1 MTASHDELVDALRAA
16 LKDNQQLRAAATKAE
31 RYVGPIAIVGMACRY
46 PGGVES
52 PQDLWQLVM
61 DERDVIGPFPKDR
74 GWDLSSL
81 YDPDARGPG
90 TSYVKEGG
98 FLDDATSFDAEF
110 FRISPREAHAMDP
123 QHRLLL
129 ETAWEAFEDA
139 GIVPSALHG
148 SRTGVFVGTMY
159 DDYGY
164 RVLPSPAEYEGYMA
178 LGSASGFAS
187 GRISH
192 SFGFQGPAMTVD
204 TACSSSLVAVH
215 LAATALRRG
224 ECSLALAGGATTMA
238 TPVSFVEF
246 SRQHGLAPDGRC
258 KAFAATADGTAW
270 SEGVGMLLLER
281 LSDAHRLGH
290 PIHAVIQGSALNHDG
305 AASALTAP
313 NGPSQQAVIHAA
325 LTDAHLTPDTID
337 AIEAHGTGTALGDPI
352 EAHALLA
359 TYGTHH
365 TPQHPLHLGTI
376 KSNIGHTQ
384 AAAGVAGII
393 KMTLAIHHG
402 QLPKT
407 LHTDQPSPRIDWTQG
422 HLNLLTH
429 TQPWPHH
436 NRPRRAA
443 ISSFGLSGT
452 NAHLILEQPPHP
464 PPPTRTRT
472 RVAGTRRRCPWSPSW
487 CPGTVRPRYRHK
499 PAGSWTG

>member
-1 MTASHDELVDALRAA
+1 MSVTDTRGALGA
-16 LKDNQQLRAAATKAE
+16 DPMSGGE
-31 RYVGPIAIVGMACRY
+31 RREPIAIVGMACRF
-46 PGGVES
+46 PGGVTS
-52 PQDLWQLVM
+52 PEGLWQLVA
-61 DERDVIGPFPKDR
+61 DGVDAIGPFPRDR
-74 GWDLSSL
+74 GWDLDNL
-81 YDPDARGPG
+81 FHPDPEHPG
-90 TSYVKEGG
+90 TSSTREGG
-98 FLDDATSFDAEF
+98 FLYDAAEF
-110 FRISPREAHAMDP
+110 DPTLFGISPREALRMDP
-123 QHRLLL
+123 QQRLVL
-129 ETAWEAFEDA
+129 ETCWEAIEYA
-139 GIVPSALHG
+139 GIDPTTL
-148 SRTGVFVGTMY
+148 RDTLTGTYCGLMYAEYGTHKKEAFAIT
-159 DDYGY
+159 G
-164 RVLPSPAEYEGYMA
+164 RLPSV
-178 LGSASGFAS
+178 LS
-187 GRISH
+187 GRVAH
-192 SFGFQGPAMTVD
+192 VLGLVGPAMTVD

-224 ECSLALAGGATTMA
+224 ECSLALAGGATVMVNA
-238 TPVSFVEF
+238 APFVEF

-305 AASALTAP
+305 AAS
-313 NGPSQQAVIHAA
+313 A

-443 ISSFGLSGT
+443 
-452 NAHLILEQPPHP
+452 
-464 PPPTRTRT
+464 
-472 RVAGTRRRCPWSPSW
+472 
-487 CPGTVRPRYRHK
+487 
-499 PAGSWTG
+499 